1 MKMTGSGV
9 PVDTLISTI
18 KDSIKQAGISRTSP
32 SADLRIKSVR
42 LILEVVA
49 SKKSGG
55 KLEFCVPFIGMKLA
69 LGGDVTSKN
78 THTMDIA
85 LAPPA
90 ESGPVVRGAGDVEAA
105 LVDAV
110 TTIRQVMA
118 SAARGNDPWELSEAA
133 VDIAFGVTRTG
144 TISIGVDGELTG
156 EVTNTIRLG
165 LISAP
170 AG

>member
-1 MKMTGSGV
+1 MRMTDSGV
-9 PVDTLISTI
+9 PVDTLITTV
-18 KDSIKQAGISRTSP
+18 KDSIKLAGISRTSP
-32 SADLRIKSVR
+32 SADLQIKSVR

-55 KLEFCVPFIGMKLA
+55 KLSFCVPFIGMKLA
-69 LGGDVTSKN
+69 VGGDVTSKN

-85 LAPPA
+85 LAPPP
-90 ESGPVVRGAGDVEAA
+90 ETGPVVRGGDVEAA

-110 TTIRQVMA
+110 TTIRQVVA
-118 SAARGNDPWELSEAA
+118 SAARGDDPWVLSEAT
-133 VDIAFGVTRTG
+133 VDITFAVTRTG

-170 AG
+170 PA